1 MQAAEIME
9 KFNINADVTVEQN
22 ESSEELL
29 LLPETVEAV
38 AAYQEIPQKKEGRH
52 TGIQKV
58 GCIVSGQE
66 SSSVV
71 AMAVK
76 DTNGKSMVAGESMF
90 AQNGISMRRLEIGR
104 YQTGTVMNLPL
115 TELT

>member
-38 AAYQEIPQKKEGRH
+38 AAYQEMPQKKEGQH
-52 TGIQKV
+52 TVIQKFAY
-58 GCIVSGQE
+58 IVYGQE
-66 SSSVV
+66 
-71 AMAVK
+71 
-76 DTNGKSMVAGESMF
+76 
-90 AQNGISMRRLEIGR
+90 
-104 YQTGTVMNLPL
+104 
-115 TELT
+115 

>member
-1 MQAAEIME
+1 MQVAEIME

-38 AAYQEIPQKKEGRH
+38 AAYQEIPQKKEGQH
-52 TGIQKV
+52 TVIQKFAY
-58 GCIVSGQE
+58 IVSGQE
-66 SSSVV
+66 SSSVA
-71 AMAVK
+71 AMTVK
-76 DTNGKSMVAGESMF
+76 DTNGKSMVVVESMF
-90 AQNGISMRRLEIGR
+90 AQNGISMRHLEIGR

-115 TELT
+115 TALT

>member
-1 MQAAEIME
+1 MQVAEIME

-38 AAYQEIPQKKEGRH
+38 AAYQEIPQKKEGQH
-52 TGIQKV
+52 TVIQKFAY
-58 GCIVSGQE
+58 IVSGQE
-66 SSSVV
+66 SSSVA
-71 AMAVK
+71 AMTVK
-76 DTNGKSMVAGESMF
+76 DTNGKSMVVVESMF
-90 AQNGISMRRLEIGR
+90 AQNGISTRRLEIGR

-115 TELT
+115 TALT